1 MTGVNRADATG
12 DWETTL
18 VELIRRAATQ
28 LPGDVL
34 AALRRARQAEP
45 DGTRAAG
52 VLDTIVANN
61 GLASAASTPLCQDTG
76 TVTFFFRIPR
86 ASDQLAL
93 ADKARGAVAE
103 ATRSGHLRRNT
114 IESLSGASRDDNL
127 APGSPVLHFEQ
138 HDGSSHEAWLLLK
151 GGGCENMSAQYSLPD
166 VRLDAGR
173 DLAGVRACALDA
185 VWRAQG
191 MGCAPGIL
199 GVCIGGDRASS
210 MVAAKEQLF
219 RPLSDENPNPLLA
232 ELEERLVRECNEL
245 FIGPMGF
252 GGKTTL
258 LGVKIGSLHRLPAS
272 FFVSVSYICWAARRM
287 SVEIKG
293 ESFRVGERCHTAS
306 LALLGRMP

>member
-1 MTGVNRADATG
+1 MKAAS
-12 DWETTL
+12 L
-18 VELIRRAATQ
+18 ELIRKTACT
-28 LPGDVL
+28 LPSDVT
-34 AALRRARQAEP
+34 AALRGARDREEE
-45 DGTRAAG
+45 GTPA
-52 VLDTIVANN
+52 
-61 GLASAASTPLCQDTG
+61 ASAMSDVLGNLDAASCSSRPLCQDTG
-76 TVTFFFRIPR
+76 TNIWYVYLPP
-86 ASDQLAL
+86 SM
-93 ADKARGAVAE
+93 DKARVE
-103 ATRSGHLRRNT
+103 KDILFATRQAVKKAYLRPNAVDSITGRNSGDNT
-114 IESLSGASRDDNL
+114 G
-127 APGSPVLHFEQ
+127 PGQPLIHFSEWKKSYLKA
-138 HDGSSHEAWLLLK
+138 DLLLK
-151 GGGCENMSAQYSLPD
+151 GGGCENVSCQFSLPYKWSETGME
-166 VRLDAGR
+166 AGR
-173 DLAGVRACALDA
+173 DLDGVRK
-185 VWRAQG
+185 VVIEGVFQAQG
-191 MGCAPGIL
+191 RGCAPGIL